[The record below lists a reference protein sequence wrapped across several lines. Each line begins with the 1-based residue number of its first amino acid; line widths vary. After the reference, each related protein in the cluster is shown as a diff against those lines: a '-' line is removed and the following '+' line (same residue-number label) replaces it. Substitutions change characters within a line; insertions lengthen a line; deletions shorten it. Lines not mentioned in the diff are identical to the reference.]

1 MFIITV
7 PSFFATFEARIRL
20 FRSLIFRSSYS
31 CILSKI
37 LVSAGLY
44 VNFSFIWSAILL
56 NSFFKISSKDLIVY
70 YLSSLFEWS
79 IYFKSSNI
87 SKVLLIPKMMTFAS
101 WDKYSVSR
109 VTIIRFERL
118 GSSVGLIFEVALSKN
133 LWTLWVTRWISS
145 NFIFKL

>member
-1 MFIITV
+1 
-7 PSFFATFEARIRL
+7 
-20 FRSLIFRSSYS
+20 
-31 CILSKI
+31 
-37 LVSAGLY
+37 